1 LLTIFIAAENEII
14 ALPETW
20 EDEDEAANS
29 PEQARQ
35 YAAKV
40 QQLKELN
47 ERRASLRRK
56 VADMKL
62 LKEKLAPFE
71 NPKENVQ
78 QNLVTKNGE
87 MERELEKMRM
97 LLARVKGR
105 LETLPAASGD
115 AVEDIEVDVDMDAKV
130 LALLQNGF

>member
-1 LLTIFIAAENEII
+1 LLTICVAAENEII

-29 PEQARQ
+29 PEQALQ

-87 MERELEKMRM
+87 VERELEKMRM

-105 LETLPAASGD
+105 LETLPATSGD
-115 AVEDIEVDVDMDAKV
+115 GVEDIEVDVDMDAKV
-130 LALLQNGF
+130 LDLLQNGF